1 MVGALTMVG
10 ELPVETGEP
19 KGFALEGV
27 GFAAE
32 GRPLLR
38 DVSFTLTP
46 GRVVG
51 IIGHNG
57 SGKSTLLKLLA
68 RQQAASAG
76 TLLLDGQSL
85 ATWSIRA
92 FARMVAYLP
101 QTPPSAG
108 ALKVRELVACG
119 RYPWH
124 GALGR
129 KSARDGEA
137 VEAALALADVGG
149 FADRLVETLSGGER
163 QRAWLAMLVAQEARY
178 LLLDEPTAAL
188 DVAHQVEV
196 MALAR
201 RLGHEHGLGVALVL
215 HDVNM
220 AARYCDELVALRGGR
235 LLMRGPP
242 DQVVTTDALAEIYG
256 IPMAVMAH
264 PDGGWPVSFVR

>member
-1 MVGALTMVG
+1 MTGAQH
-10 ELPVETGEP
+10 TGYSIEGA
-19 KGFALEGV
+19 GFV
-27 GFAAE
+27 AE
-32 GRPLLR
+32 GRPLLS
-38 DVSFTLTP
+38 DVSFSVAP

-51 IIGHNG
+51 VIGHNG

-68 RQQAASAG
+68 RQQAPTSG
-76 TLLLDGQSL
+76 GLSLDGRSL
-85 ATWSIRA
+85 SAWGSRA

-108 ALKVRELVACG
+108 ALTVRELVACG

-129 KSARDGEA
+129 KTPRDSEA
-137 VEAALALADVGG
+137 VEAALALADVAG
-149 FADRLVETLSGGER
+149 FSERMVESLSGGER

-201 RLGHEHGLGVALVL
+201 RLGGEQGLGVVVVL
-215 HDVNM
+215 HDVNI
-220 AARYCDELVALRGGR
+220 AARYCDELVALQRGR

-242 DQVVTTDALAEIYG
+242 AEIVTADALAQIYG
-256 IPMAVMAH
+256 IPMAVMPH
-264 PDGGWPVSFVR
+264 PEGGWPVSFVR

>member
-1 MVGALTMVG
+1 MAVPGPEGYALQG
-10 ELPVETGEP
+10 I
-19 KGFALEGV
+19 GFD
-27 GFAAE
+27 AE
-32 GRPLLR
+32 GRSLLR
-38 DVSFTLTP
+38 DVSFTLKP

-68 RQQAASAG
+68 RQQAPNAG
-76 TLLLDGQSL
+76 ALVLDGRSL
-85 ATWSIRA
+85 SSWSSRA

-129 KSARDGEA
+129 KRAQDGAA
-137 VEAALALADVGG
+137 VETALALADVAG

-188 DVAHQVEV
+188 DVAHQVDV
-196 MALAR
+196 MVLAR
-201 RLGHEHGLGVALVL
+201 RLAHGHGLGVAVVL

-235 LLMRGPP
+235 LLMSGAPQ
-242 DQVVTTDALAEIYG
+242 DVVTAEALAEIYG
-256 IPMAVMAH
+256 IPMAVMPH